1 MNKQTESTLAMPAL
15 FSVQGKTAL
24 ITGGSSGL
32 GLIMAETL
40 LRGGARVIIASRR
53 QQKCDEAMEIL
64 TPLGDCK
71 AVVAD
76 VTEPEGR
83 AELLSAVSKFFAG
96 DGLNILINNAGANW
110 GAAIEDYPDEAFD
123 KVMRTNVNAVFA
135 LTRDAL
141 PLLRAGGSHDPA
153 RVINIGSMD
162 GLQVPVVQRVP
173 TFAYSA
179 SKAAL
184 HHLTRTLAVEL
195 GPRNITVNAIAPGF
209 FQSRM
214 SDFVMKEYGA
224 DIAADS
230 PMRRAGV
237 PEEIAGVLL
246 YLVARSGAYT
256 NGAVIPVDGGTHVS
270 KGWRPWM
277 EDS

>member
-1 MNKQTESTLAMPAL
+1 MNKHVDISLTVSAL

-64 TPLGDCK
+64 SPLGDCL
-71 AVVAD
+71 AVAAD
-76 VTEPEGR
+76 VTQPDGR
-83 AELLSAVSKFFAG
+83 AVLLDAVRDFFA
-96 DGLNILINNAGANW
+96 DNGLNILINNAGANW
-110 GAAIEDYPDEAFD
+110 GAPISDYPDEAFD

-141 PLLRAGGSHDPA
+141 PLLSAGDSFDPA

-195 GPRNITVNAIAPGF
+195 GPRQITVNAIAPGF

-214 SDFVMKEYGA
+214 SDFVMKEYGD

-230 PMRRAGV
+230 PMRRAGM
-237 PEEIAGVLL
+237 PEEIAGILL
-246 YLVARSGAYT
+246 YLVTRAGAYT

-277 EDS
+277 EER